1 MRRPRVGAET
11 LSYGARTGSSSEG
24 YDELQ
29 GGRML
34 ARFIVRVIFGALG
47 LWIASKLVAGIVFHD
62 TTSLILAAVLL
73 GVVNAFVRPVVVIL
87 TLPLTIVT
95 LGLFLLI
102 VNAAM
107 IGLVSLVVPGFDL
120 HGLIP
125 GVLAA
130 IITGI
135 SSWVGGMIL
144 RDDRRPAR

>member
-1 MRRPRVGAET
+1 MF
-11 LSYGARTGSSSEG
+11 
-24 YDELQ
+24 
-29 GGRML
+29 

-47 LWIASKLVAGIVFHD
+47 LWVASKLVAGIVFHD
-62 TTSLILAAVLL
+62 TTALILAAVLL

-107 IGLVSLVVPGFDL
+107 IGLVSLVVPGF
-120 HGLIP
+120 HVHSLIA

-135 SSWVGGMIL
+135 SSWIGGMIL
-144 RDDRRPAR
+144 RDDRRELRR